1 MADCYYMTYI
11 SQMWHPWLHIYSP
24 FFSCFFFNFFVFT
37 RISFYFLKTRSRNED
52 AWTWRQPLFYSKRN
66 IFKYEFHFCLTHI
79 YVFCFFY
86 PFIPIILESGMTPI
100 LLSAINNL
108 HSSLKMV
115 LTKFWYYHCLL
126 VNVFLFQSNLSFPC
140 HVKYLGK

>member
-1 MADCYYMTYI
+1 MALSSILGYIHTPLFFLASFLTFLSSHVLHFTFWKLDLGMKMHGHVVNRCFIVSETYSNTSFIFVWHI
-11 SQMWHPWLHIYSP
+11 ST
-24 FFSCFFFNFFVFT
+24 FFV
-37 RISFYFLKTRSRNED
+37 
-52 AWTWRQPLFYSKRN
+52 
-66 IFKYEFHFCLTHI
+66 
-79 YVFCFFY
+79 FFY
-86 PFIPIILESGMTPI
+86 PFMPIILESGTVRMTPI
-100 LLSAINNL
+100 LLSVINNL